1 MARIA
6 PVPWDELSADAR
18 ARIESGMA
26 SGMYSTP
33 VPVQIMAHSPN
44 ALRSMDESYKAFF
57 GRSAIGQRI
66 QELVRI
72 RSAQL
77 GTCEPCSISRKD
89 DSLCDADLTGLASP
103 DAGSFSERER
113 LAIRFVDLLALDHHA
128 IDSAFIAELAEVFT
142 AEEIVELGWFA
153 GQAIGTHRFMHA
165 LDILGTDAPVVG
177 GART

>member
-6 PVPWDELSADAR
+6 PVPWDELTDEAR
-18 ARIESGMA
+18 ERIESGMA

-33 VPVQIMAHSPN
+33 VPVQIIAHSPN
-44 ALRSMDESYKAFF
+44 ALRGMDESYKAFF
-57 GRSAIGQRI
+57 GRSVIGQRI

-89 DSLCDADLTGLASP
+89 ESLSDADLSGLGDP
-103 DAGSFSERER
+103 DAGSYDERER
-113 LAIRFVDLLALDHHA
+113 LALRFVDLLAVDHHA
-128 IDSAFIAELAEVFT
+128 IDSTFIAERAKVFS
-142 AEEIVELGWFA
+142 AEEIIELGWFS